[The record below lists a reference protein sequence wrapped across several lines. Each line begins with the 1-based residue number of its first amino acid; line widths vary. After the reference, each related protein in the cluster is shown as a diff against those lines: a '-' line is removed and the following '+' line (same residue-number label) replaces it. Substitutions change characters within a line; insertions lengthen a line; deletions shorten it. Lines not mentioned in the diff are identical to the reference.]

1 MNTVITADI
10 VMRDKENREVFKN
23 AYLEELNDNYKSDL
37 SFTVSYEEDTT
48 TDLDTGKEIDIVKYT
63 ITANQELSNDDIF
76 ESGIL
81 FRTVLYELFN

>member
-37 SFTVSYEEDTT
+37 SFTVS
-48 TDLDTGKEIDIVKYT
+48 
-63 ITANQELSNDDIF
+63 S
-76 ESGIL
+76 S
-81 FRTVLYELFN
+81 